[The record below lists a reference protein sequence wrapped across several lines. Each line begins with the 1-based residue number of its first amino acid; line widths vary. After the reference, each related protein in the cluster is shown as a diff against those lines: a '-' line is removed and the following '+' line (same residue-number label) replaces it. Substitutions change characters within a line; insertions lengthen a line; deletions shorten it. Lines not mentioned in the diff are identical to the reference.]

1 MIHSVRFKAVL
12 DTNVIFPVVIRDL
25 LFWFAYYE
33 LYTPKWSSN
42 IFDEWKDVMIRK
54 GVPEEEAEKRV
65 SVANKAF
72 PDALVLNYDSL
83 IDKLDLPDQNDRH
96 VLAAAIKTNAN
107 IIVTNNLIDFP
118 DFYLNTFGLKA
129 KSADDF
135 LTDIIDLNHRIALRA
150 FKDLVLNKKNPEM
163 DEYQVL
169 ESFRINGLV
178 ETANYLHALL

>member
-42 IFDEWKDVMIRK
+42 IFGEWKDVMIRK
-54 GVPEEEAEKRV
+54 GVSEEEAEKRV
-65 SVANKAF
+65 NVANKAF

-83 IDKLDLPDQNDRH
+83 INKLDLPDEKDRH
-96 VLAAAIKTNAN
+96 VLAAAIKINAN
-107 IIVTNNLIDFP
+107 VIVTNNLKDFP
-118 DFYLNTFGLKA
+118 DTYLNTFGLKA

-135 LTDIIDLNHRIALRA
+135 LTDIIDLNHDTAIKA
-150 FKDLVLNKKNPEM
+150 FKELVLHKRNPEM

-169 ESFRINGLV
+169 ESFRSNGLV
-178 ETANYLHALL
+178 DTANYLHAFL

>member
-25 LFWFAYYE
+25 LFWFAFYE

-42 IFDEWKDVMIRK
+42 IFAEWKDVMIRK
-54 GVPEEEAEKRV
+54 GVSEEEAEKRV
-65 SVANKAF
+65 NVANKAF
-72 PDALVLNYDSL
+72 PDALVLNYDGL
-83 IDKLDLPDQNDRH
+83 IDKLSLPDEKDRH

-107 IIVTNNLIDFP
+107 IIVTNNLKDFP
-118 DFYLNTFGLKA
+118 DVYLETFGLKA

-135 LTDIIDLNHRIALRA
+135 LTDIIDLNHETAVKA
-150 FKDLVLNKKNPEM
+150 FKDLVLNKKNPDM

-178 ETANYLHALL
+178 DTANYLHALL